1 MYPAPAEGQTTGQ
14 MELFNFIGTQFQSV
28 PINTMSYNAG
38 DLVYDVAWNAYIA
51 VLQARNRPIP
61 AKPKPSDIRLAFPPS
76 T

>member
-1 MYPAPAEGQTTGQ
+1 
-14 MELFNFIGTQFQSV
+14 MEIFNFIGTNFQPV
-28 PINTMSYNAG
+28 PINTMAYTTG
-38 DLVYDVAWNAYIA
+38 EMVYDTAWNAYIA